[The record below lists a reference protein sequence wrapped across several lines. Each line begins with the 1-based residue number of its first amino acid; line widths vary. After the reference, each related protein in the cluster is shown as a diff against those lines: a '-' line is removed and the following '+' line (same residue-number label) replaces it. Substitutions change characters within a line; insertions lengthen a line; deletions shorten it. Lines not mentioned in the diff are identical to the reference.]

1 MKLHKYTVN
10 LSASTGKKRTSRSAK
25 TSHTPI
31 RFFKG
36 AENNITLSIAD
47 DKNKD
52 ISMSS
57 YDILG
62 TLIDPSSTVIFSKS
76 CKAVSEDFTKYEFSL
91 QPDKLLGVEA
101 GFYKLSFS
109 YADDINQLPLYVDNA
124 LNNTVSVEVVKD
136 NYTWFVE
143 STVIDTFNIIDSGN
157 DISESAS
164 YKGDQHYEDTNG
176 LHTFAF
182 YATGFT
188 GKVWAYGTLDADPN
202 DNAHWFPLK
211 LDTIEDYNTMTAKT
225 GIEPFNVTF
234 NLMYIKFKIDTDSGT
249 IDKILYRR

>member
-143 STVIDTFNIIDSGN
+143 STVIDLSLIHI
-157 DISESAS
+157 
-164 YKGDQHYEDTNG
+164 
-176 LHTFAF
+176 
-182 YATGFT
+182 
-188 GKVWAYGTLDADPN
+188 
-202 DNAHWFPLK
+202 
-211 LDTIEDYNTMTAKT
+211 
-225 GIEPFNVTF
+225 
-234 NLMYIKFKIDTDSGT
+234 
-249 IDKILYRR
+249 